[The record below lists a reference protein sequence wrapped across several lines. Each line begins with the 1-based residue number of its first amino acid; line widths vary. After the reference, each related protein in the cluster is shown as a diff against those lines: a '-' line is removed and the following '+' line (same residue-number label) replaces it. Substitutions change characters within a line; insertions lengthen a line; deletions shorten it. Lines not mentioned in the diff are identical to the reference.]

1 MNNTDWK
8 ILIYLKEERS
18 INKVAKRLFMTQ
30 PSLTYRLGQM
40 EKELGVPLFIR
51 TNKGVHFTDAGDR
64 LYSFAEKELQQYQD
78 MKNYVIHDP
87 NDVSGV
93 LRIGASQSFT
103 TYRLP
108 MIRATIW

>member
-40 EKELGVPLFIR
+40 EKEIPGHCPRPGQFFAASAQKKIVPAR
-51 TNKGVHFTDAGDR
+51 KTRYT
-64 LYSFAEKELQQYQD
+64 
-78 MKNYVIHDP
+78 
-87 NDVSGV
+87 V
-93 LRIGASQSFT
+93 LVKV
-103 TYRLP
+103 
-108 MIRATIW
+108 